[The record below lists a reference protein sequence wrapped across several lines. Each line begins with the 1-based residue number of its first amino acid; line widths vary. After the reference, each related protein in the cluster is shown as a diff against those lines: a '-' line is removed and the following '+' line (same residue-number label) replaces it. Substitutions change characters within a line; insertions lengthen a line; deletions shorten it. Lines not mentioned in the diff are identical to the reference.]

1 MKFLPLE
8 YEKSLYLLLQKKE
21 KKIFMAINSVNIFV
35 RRGDVRFSN
44 GGYCIK
50 KKKSMAVAIF
60 NRVSGEL
67 GIHNLPAKKNLN
79 GRQLEEI
86 EAYGKQISAPIRK
99 GEAFRE
105 DMRRLVLQR
114 IDVREKLGRKKL
126 KKQKEPVFVSLS
138 QILVAAKNIAFTSEL
153 LQNSCNKSDI
163 RAEAAKA
170 LGEIGKGR
178 KARKVLAEALRKE
191 ADLEIKKLIEEG
203 LKKTKEKI
211 VKRERFLLGPLANM
225 TKSEINK

>member
-1 MKFLPLE
+1 VKFLPLE

-105 DMRRLVLQR
+105 
-114 IDVREKLGRKKL
+114 
-126 KKQKEPVFVSLS
+126 
-138 QILVAAKNIAFTSEL
+138 
-153 LQNSCNKSDI
+153 
-163 RAEAAKA
+163 
-170 LGEIGKGR
+170 
-178 KARKVLAEALRKE
+178 
-191 ADLEIKKLIEEG
+191 EETQ
-203 LKKTKEKI
+203 KTKGACFCKL
-211 VKRERFLLGPLANM
+211 VTNFSCCKKYCFH
-225 TKSEINK
+225 K